1 MRRAYLFLLLLFGNV
16 FLFSQT
22 TLDRAI
28 SEAAKELDTRIEPGT
43 VVAIVNFNTTSEKM
57 TSYVIEE
64 MQRLMVKS
72 SILKVVERRQ
82 VNIVTSELNFQ
93 MSGFVNEESV
103 QGVGHMLGAESVITG
118 SLELIGSVYR
128 FRLQA
133 VNVRSSQIQAS
144 YSVNVANDKTTAGL
158 MGEDTDIPGLDY
170 TSMERRLGF
179 FVNMMPMFS
188 IGSWMMKDYLGGIL
202 GAGIQLLGM
211 GLMIGGMF
219 YDFYST
225 DDHELSAG
233 TSILLFSGMGV
244 YLGGYIFNL
253 IRPFTVH
260 KKPPKLSNLS
270 VENLGIA
277 LIPAEGGTKVLLSYK
292 TSF

>member
-1 MRRAYLFLLLLFGNV
+1 MRRAYFFLLLLFGNV

-28 SEAAKELDTRIEPGT
+28 SEAAKELDTRLEPGT
-43 VVAIVNFNTTSEKM
+43 VIAIVNFNTTSEKM
-57 TSYVIEE
+57 TSYIIEE
-64 MQRLMVKS
+64 MQRLLVKS

-118 SLELIGSVYR
+118 SMELIGSVYR

-158 MGEDTDIPGLDY
+158 MGRTLIYWGWA
-170 TSMERRLGF
+170 
-179 FVNMMPMFS
+179 
-188 IGSWMMKDYLGGIL
+188 I
-202 GAGIQLLGM
+202 
-211 GLMIGGMF
+211 
-219 YDFYST
+219 
-225 DDHELSAG
+225 
-233 TSILLFSGMGV
+233 
-244 YLGGYIFNL
+244 
-253 IRPFTVH
+253 IRP
-260 KKPPKLSNLS
+260 
-270 VENLGIA
+270 
-277 LIPAEGGTKVLLSYK
+277 
-292 TSF
+292 